1 MKKFCILTAL
11 LIAGFSAIFAQESP
25 KELPYSFT
33 HRGISY
39 NIDEITLPTIDN
51 EALLNEDAQNTDKFK
66 LLRVGVGHDVQY
78 SLTNCGRTDIMS
90 DGSKLWRVKF
100 ESKDAIMMNLI
111 MDNFN
116 IPEEGKLFIYTP
128 DHEQVYGPYTNK
140 DVQEVGRLSTD
151 DIIGEELI
159 AEYYEPADASFNGE
173 FRILCVTHVYKDFL
187 HVRSDE
193 RGPHGSAEGNC
204 HIDVVCPIAADWR
217 APINSVVCISITAYV
232 ASEGGWGM
240 YICSGAMVNNVRMDK
255 TPYVLS
261 ANHCVAAADQTHK
274 FYFNYQTALCGGTTG
289 TSNYAA
295 NGGVIV
301 ARSNENS
308 DNYNSS
314 SDFLLLRITGNIGVL
329 FRDSIVF
336 AGWDRSGAASIGAG
350 IHHPGGDWKKISF
363 PKSVT
368 TVTTGNLK
376 NKYFEVHWQSNPNRG
391 VTEEGSSGS
400 PLFNNHSLIIG
411 TLTAGSSSCSY
422 TNGSDLYGRLAYH
435 WNNNGATADNRKL
448 QPWLDPDNTGTT
460 VLKGMRYDGS
470 VITGIED
477 HKDAYETFSVAP
489 NPVSS
494 DYVTINGNFLTENA
508 VCNIYNTM
516 GQLVMTKEI
525 ETSASFQ
532 MNVTGLTNGV
542 YFVEIQG
549 SERNYKSKIIIS
561 R

>member
-11 LIAGFSAIFAQESP
+11 LIASISAIFAQESP

-33 HRGISY
+33 HRDISY
-39 NIDEITLPTIDN
+39 KIDEITLPSIDN

-78 SLTNCGRTDIMS
+78 SLSNCGRTDILN

-111 MDNFN
+111 FDKFN
-116 IPEEGKLFIYTP
+116 IPEEGKMFIYTP
-128 DHEQVYGPYTNK
+128 DHEQVYGPYTNA
-140 DVQEVGRLSTD
+140 DLQEVGKLSTD

-173 FRILCVTHVYKDFL
+173 FRIVCVTHVYKDFL
-187 HVRSDE
+187 HVLPED

-232 ASEGGWGM
+232 PSEGGWGM
-240 YICSGAMVNNVRMDK
+240 YICSGAMINNVRMDK

-261 ANHCVAAADQTHK
+261 ANHCVAATDQTHK

-295 NGGVIV
+295 SGGVIV

-314 SDFLLLRITGNIGVL
+314 SDFLLLKITGNIGVL
-329 FRDSIVF
+329 YRDSIVF

-368 TVTTGNLK
+368 TVTSGNLK
-376 NKYFEVHWQSNPNRG
+376 NKYFEVRWQSNPNRG

-422 TNGSDLYGRLAYH
+422 TSGSDLYGRLAYH
-435 WNNNGATADNRKL
+435 WNNNGATAANRKL

-516 GQLVMTKEI
+516 GQLVMTRDI

-549 SERNYKSKIIIS
+549 SEHNYKSKIIIS